1 MTKDAILFTAQMLW
15 PLCAAVIVWI
25 ITMRLSADADEI
37 SNVVEALTHKKIRAR
52 TPHLYRNA
60 TVQRDRPGQSRTMRA
75 AHAPKL
81 QTQLRKRRQPR
92 AKFDNTARR
101 NARL

>member
-37 SNVVEALTHKKIRAR
+37 SNVVEALTHRKVRVRAR
-52 TPHLYRNA
+52 SLA
-60 TVQRDRPGQSRTMRA
+60 KRDRPMPSRKARV
-75 AHAPKL
+75 AHGPKL
-81 QTQLRKRRQPR
+81 QTHVRKRRPP
-92 AKFDNTARR
+92 ATMTG
-101 NARL
+101 